1 MSGYKVLVAGS
12 AEGEV
17 LVLDEPLSFWGGLDT
32 ATGQIID
39 RHHPQCGSFVTG
51 RIVVMPFARGSSSTA
66 NSLAES
72 IHRGTGPAAI
82 VLAEADAIVVLGAIV
97 PGELYGEWCPVLV
110 ADVAVRSRLVT
121 GERAAVDPSG
131 IRVADS

>member
-1 MSGYKVLVAGS
+1 MMEPCDVLVSGS
-12 AEGEV
+12 AAGEV

-32 ATGQIID
+32 TTGEIID
-39 RHHPQCGSFVTG
+39 RNHPQFGSFVTG
-51 RIVVMPFARGSSSTA
+51 RIVVMPYARGSSSAA

-97 PGELYGEWCPVLV
+97 PGELYGKWCPVVV
-110 ADVAVRSRLVT
+110 AGDAVRSRLVT
-121 GERAAVDPSG
+121 GGRAAVDASG
-131 IRVADS
+131 VRSL